1 MCVGYQSGWKIS
13 LEITSKRSNEWIA
26 EEADSQVLL
35 NLKQSVVIGVSKGSV
50 PGGVSISIAL

>member
-13 LEITSKRSNEWIA
+13 LKITSKRSNEWIA